1 MLTQAEAN
9 TLIAMK
15 KTFVNTSTITITPG
29 SDETYDLIEDNGREQ
44 FMLDIWRGTIRLSKV
59 KYQARGRKTIV
70 LVRLDIDGA
79 PHTNPDGKKIAGT
92 HLHLYQEGYEDKWA
106 YQIDPKDF
114 GDITNIRRVF
124 EDFCRYCNIEN
135 IPAFQGGLF

>member
-59 KYQARGRKTIV
+59 KYQTRGRKTIV

-79 PHTNPDGKKIAGT
+79 PHTNPDGKKIVGT

-106 YQIDPKDF
+106 SPIDPKKFKDTTSI
-114 GDITNIRRVF
+114 GQCL
-124 EDFCRYCNIEN
+124 EDFCKYCNIRN
-135 IPAFQGGLF
+135 IPSFQEALL